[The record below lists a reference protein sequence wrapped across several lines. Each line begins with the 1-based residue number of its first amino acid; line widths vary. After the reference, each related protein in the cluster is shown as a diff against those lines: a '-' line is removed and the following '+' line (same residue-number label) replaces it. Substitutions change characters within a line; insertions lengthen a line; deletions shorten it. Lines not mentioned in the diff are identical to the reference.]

1 MAAKPVRE
9 GGSSL
14 MTMLVAVLLLTL
26 IGAGSG
32 IAVGMLLREAPASSA
47 PVAASAVSTAPPAP
61 LHAAED
67 GVLVAMPAVLT
78 NLAEPKTTWVRLEGV
93 LLTNQKTDDSPDIL
107 ANQASENVMS
117 YLHSVKL
124 SQIEGA
130 SGLLALRED
139 LNDLVRTLSKGQVR
153 EVMIHTLVL
162 E

>member
-1 MAAKPVRE
+1 M
-9 GGSSL
+9 
-14 MTMLVAVLLLTL
+14 MMLVAVLLLTL

-32 IAVGMLLREAPASSA
+32 VAVGMLLQDAPNSQVAAGASAA
-47 PVAASAVSTAPPAP
+47 PVTPPAP
-61 LHAAED
+61 ALHATDDA
-67 GVLVAMPAVLT
+67 VLVAMPAVLT

-93 LLTNQKTDDSPDIL
+93 LLTGKQTQDPADVL
-107 ANQASENVMS
+107 ANQASENVMT

-124 SQIEGA
+124 NEIEGA